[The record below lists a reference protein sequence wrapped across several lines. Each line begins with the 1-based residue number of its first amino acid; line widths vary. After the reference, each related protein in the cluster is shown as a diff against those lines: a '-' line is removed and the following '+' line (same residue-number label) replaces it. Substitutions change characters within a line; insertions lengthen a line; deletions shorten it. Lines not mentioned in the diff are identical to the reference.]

1 MSLIKI
7 AAPWGAFLSASK
19 KMLGNKVIR
28 NAAIGGTAGAI
39 GGAINSEDGHRLSGS
54 FKGGLLGAAIGGG
67 STAGFNISKNIK
79 NGMTVSDSFR
89 AEGSALNKTINL
101 TKARFNRASD
111 VLGRKA
117 MPVGSPNRIM
127 NIGGSSNFGKGIK
140 PQAMSASM
148 PIVEPLPK
156 VKPIGHGPAASTQ
169 DLQAQSALKA
179 KLSMQ
184 QKLTPEQLK
193 DPALLSIPP
202 QLRKDLTYAQV
213 EKLNI
218 NPENLFT
225 QGHDINN
232 LRNLANNTNPSSFHN
247 FNSLNTSVTTIP
259 KRSLMTKRRS
269 FSNLFGLIG

>member
-1 MSLIKI
+1 
-7 AAPWGAFLSASK
+7 
-19 KMLGNKVIR
+19 
-28 NAAIGGTAGAI
+28 
-39 GGAINSEDGHRLSGS
+39 
-54 FKGGLLGAAIGGG
+54 
-67 STAGFNISKNIK
+67 
-79 NGMTVSDSFR
+79 
-89 AEGSALNKTINL
+89 
-101 TKARFNRASD
+101 
-111 VLGRKA
+111 
-117 MPVGSPNRIM
+117 M
-127 NIGGSSNFGKGIK
+127 NIEGK
-140 PQAMSASM
+140 
-148 PIVEPLPK
+148 
-156 VKPIGHGPAASTQ
+156 IGASTQ

-259 KRSLMTKRRS
+259 KRSLMTKQRS